1 MNLDLLIQNQPEEEI
16 ASDRHSHERLV
27 VVADLLYVNVV
38 LGVHVRLQGA
48 ITLRVTGGTAQQTCR
63 ILQLTLVVEACGG
76 RASMAVTCLQDT
88 GELLPVEL

>member
-1 MNLDLLIQNQPEEEI
+1 MNLDMLIQNQPEEEI

-63 ILQLTLVVEACGG
+63 ILQLTLVVEARGG
-76 RASMAVTCLQDT
+76 RASMAVTCLQDA